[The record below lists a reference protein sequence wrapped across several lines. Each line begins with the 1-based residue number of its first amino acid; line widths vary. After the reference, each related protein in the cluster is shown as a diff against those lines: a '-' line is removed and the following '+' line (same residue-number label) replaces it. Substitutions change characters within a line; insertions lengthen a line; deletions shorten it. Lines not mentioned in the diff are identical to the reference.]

1 MPERAEARAHG
12 APIAFIDLAAQ
23 RARLGA
29 RIERALAAVL
39 AHGQFILGPE
49 VSELE
54 QQLRAYSGAAEAVT
68 CANGTDALVLAL
80 MAQGIGPGD
89 AVIVPSFTFAATA
102 EAVVL
107 VGATPA
113 FADIAEADFNLD
125 PARVAEAAALARSR
139 SLKARAVIAVDLFGQ
154 PADYDR
160 LVSACEAE
168 GLALIA
174 DAAQSFGARYQG
186 RAVGTLAPVTT
197 TSFFPAKPLGCYGDG
212 GAVLLANA
220 GQAELFRS
228 LRVHGQGS
236 NKYENLRVGLNSRLD
251 TLQAAILLA
260 KLEIFEEE
268 IAARN
273 RAAALYN
280 EPLSACV
287 RVPRLMPERTSVW
300 AQYTVRIGGGKRDQ
314 VARALSLAGVPS
326 AIYYPT
332 PLHRQ
337 PAYRDYPALETPVS
351 ERLARE
357 VLSLPMHPY
366 LDEATQGI
374 IIDAFRAALAQER
387 A

>member
-39 AHGQFILGPE
+39 AHGQCILGPE

-102 EAVVL
+102 EAVAL
-107 VGATPA
+107 VGATPV

-125 PARVAEAAALARSR
+125 PARIAEAAALARSR
-139 SLKARAVIAVDLFGQ
+139 SLKTRAVIAVDLFGQ

-186 RAVGTLAPVTT
+186 RAVGTLAPITT

-220 GQAELFRS
+220 GPAELFRS

-273 RAAALYN
+273 RVAARYN

>member
-1 MPERAEARAHG
+1 MPKAEAVRAPG
-12 APIAFIDLAAQ
+12 SPIAFIDLAQQ
-23 RARLGA
+23 RRRLGT
-29 RIERALAAVL
+29 RIDRALAAVL

-54 QQLRAYSGAAEAVT
+54 QQLRAYSGAGEAVT

-102 EAVVL
+102 EAVAL
-107 VGATPA
+107 VGATPV

-160 LVSACEAE
+160 LAFACEAE

-228 LRVHGQGS
+228 LRAHGQGS

-260 KLEIFEEE
+260 KLDIFEEE

-273 RAAALYN
+273 RIAALYN
-280 EPLSACV
+280 EPLSACA
-287 RVPRLMPERTSVW
+287 RVPRLMPERSSVW
-300 AQYTVRIGGGKRDQ
+300 AQYTVRIGGGKRDS
-314 VARALSLAGVPS
+314 VARALGRAGVPS

-337 PAYRDYPALETPVS
+337 PAYRDCPAAALPVS
-351 ERLARE
+351 ERLAQE

-366 LDEATQGI
+366 LDEATQGV

>member
-23 RARLGA
+23 HARLGA

-102 EAVVL
+102 EAVAL

-125 PARVAEAAALARSR
+125 PAQIAEAAALARSR

-186 RAVGTLAPVTT
+186 RAVGTLAPITT

-220 GQAELFRS
+220 GPAELFRS

-273 RAAALYN
+273 RVAALYN